1 MGKSL
6 TQLET
11 DLKNAQNLKSEG
23 TDQFVNVMTSFHE
36 SASETYE
43 VLDGMHSKMATLFK
57 EVGKYFAF
65 DTKKYGLEELFSD
78 IHTFC
83 QHFTVTYMYMYDVI
97 TY

>member
-11 DLKNAQNLKSEG
+11 DLKNAQNMKTDD

-43 VLDGMHSKMATLFK
+43 VLDGMYSKMSALFQ
-57 EVGKYFAF
+57 EIAKYFAF
-65 DTKKYGLEELFSD
+65 DPKKYGLEELFSD
-78 IHTFC
+78 INKFC
-83 QHFTVTYMYMYDVI
+83 QHFTVS
-97 TY
+97 